1 MNSNHD
7 IAEQNNKGKENIDL
21 DLINS
26 NDNESSNKLKNFKN
40 FITYYDKLR
49 LKKNIIL
56 KISNQL
62 INGRKIITQENSQ
75 DLDLLQMIDILNYL
89 DKSFCAHFYNDNNN
103 LEGINNNTIKS
114 INNNDFYYQQEFNM
128 IKNIYSKI
136 SKDYDIN
143 FIESLEVINKNFMN
157 ISNKQ
162 INLNLNTTNNKY
174 NSNYYYIYNILYDF
188 FILILILNKNDINNK
203 QIKFLSPVDR
213 IFLCEESKEQKLI
226 CDILTN
232 YLDFIS
238 IINKENICPEL
249 KSIYYIISL
258 YTKIKILKK
267 KAKSG
272 CNCIG
277 CECCKKQE
285 ENNSYIFDS
294 NFNKDAKNDFN
305 IKNNI
310 CLSQQDFCKIILKKD
325 FIINQLESKIEM
337 LNGNN
342 NNENTFRELE
352 EENEINKKEIEDMK
366 KMYDLEFEL
375 MASAVYGLGINL
387 FFNKE
392 QQHNEQMSSSS
403 SWLNKQKDYIM
414 EQNE

>member
-1 MNSNHD
+1 
-7 IAEQNNKGKENIDL
+7 
-21 DLINS
+21 
-26 NDNESSNKLKNFKN
+26 
-40 FITYYDKLR
+40 

-103 LEGINNNTIKS
+103 LEAINNNMIKS
-114 INNNDFYYQQEFNM
+114 TNNNDFYYQQEFSM

-143 FIESLEVINKNFMN
+143 FIESLEVINKNFIN

-162 INLNLNTTNNKY
+162 INLNLNSTNNKY
-174 NSNYYYIYNILYDF
+174 NSNYYNIYNILYDF

-203 QIKFLSPVDR
+203 QIKYLSPVDR

-226 CDILTN
+226 CNILTN
-232 YLDFIS
+232 YLDIIS
-238 IINKENICPEL
+238 IINKENVCPEL

-285 ENNSYIFDS
+285 DNNLYIFDS
-294 NFNKDAKNDFN
+294 SFNKDAKYDDN

-310 CLSQQDFCKIILKKD
+310 CFSQQDFCKIILKKD

-352 EENEINKKEIEDMK
+352 EENELNKKEIEDMK
-366 KMYDLEFEL
+366 RMYDLEFEL

-392 QQHNEQMSSSS
+392 QQHNEQMNSSS
-403 SWLNKQKDYIM
+403 SWLNRQKEYIM
-414 EQNE
+414 ELNE

>member
-1 MNSNHD
+1 MNSND
-7 IAEQNNKGKENIDL
+7 ETSELNKKGKLNIDL

-26 NDNESSNKLKNFKN
+26 SDKESNNKLKNFKN
-40 FITYYDKLR
+40 FITNHDKLR
-49 LKKNIIL
+49 LKRNIIL

-62 INGRKIITQENSQ
+62 INGRKIIIQENLQ

-89 DKSFCAHFYNDNNN
+89 DKSFSCHFYNDNNN
-103 LEGINNNTIKS
+103 LEVKNDNMIKS
-114 INNNDFYYQQEFNM
+114 NNNNDFYYQQEFNM

-136 SKDYDIN
+136 SNDYDIN
-143 FIESLEVINKNFMN
+143 FIESLEVINKNFIN
-157 ISNKQ
+157 VSNKQ
-162 INLNLNTTNNKY
+162 INLNLNTANNKY
-174 NSNYYYIYNILYDF
+174 NSNYYYIYNKLYDF

-203 QIKFLSPVDR
+203 QIKYLSPVDR
-213 IFLCEESKEQKLI
+213 VFLCEESKEQKLI
-226 CDILTN
+226 CDIITN
-232 YLDFIS
+232 YLDIIS

-249 KSIYYIISL
+249 KSLYYIISL

-272 CNCIG
+272 CNCVG

-285 ENNSYIFDS
+285 ENNLYIFDS
-294 NFNKDAKNDFN
+294 NNNDSKTDDN

-352 EENEINKKEIEDMK
+352 EENEINKKEIEEMK

-392 QQHNEQMSSSS
+392 QQHNEQKSSSS
-403 SWLNKQKDYIM
+403 SWLNRQKDYIM

>member
-1 MNSNHD
+1 MFFLLPYLPD
-7 IAEQNNKGKENIDL
+7 FG
-21 DLINS
+21 LI
-26 NDNESSNKLKNFKN
+26 E
-40 FITYYDKLR
+40 
-49 LKKNIIL
+49 IL
-56 KISNQL
+56 
-62 INGRKIITQENSQ
+62 
-75 DLDLLQMIDILNYL
+75 LL
-89 DKSFCAHFYNDNNN
+89 HN
-103 LEGINNNTIKS
+103 LL
-114 INNNDFYYQQEFNM
+114 Y
-128 IKNIYSKI
+128 
-136 SKDYDIN
+136 
-143 FIESLEVINKNFMN
+143 EVK
-157 ISNKQ
+157 
-162 INLNLNTTNNKY
+162 
-174 NSNYYYIYNILYDF
+174 SNYYDIYNILYYF

-203 QIKFLSPVDR
+203 QIKYLSPVDR

-232 YLDFIS
+232 YLDIIS
-238 IINKENICPEL
+238 IINKENVCPEL
-249 KSIYYIISL
+249 KSLYYIISL
-258 YTKIKILKK
+258 FTKIKILKK

-285 ENNSYIFDS
+285 ENNLYIFDS
-294 NFNKDAKNDFN
+294 NCNNQIKKDEN

-325 FIINQLESKIEM
+325 FTINQLESKIEM

-403 SWLNKQKDYIM
+403 SWLNRQKDYIM

>member
-1 MNSNHD
+1 MNSNND
-7 IAEQNNKGKENIDL
+7 LAEQNKKGKINIDL

-40 FITYYDKLR
+40 FITNHDKLR
-49 LKKNIIL
+49 LKRNIIV

-62 INGRKIITQENSQ
+62 INGRKIITPENSQ

-89 DKSFCAHFYNDNNN
+89 DKSFCSHFYNDSNN
-103 LEGINNNTIKS
+103 LEVINNNMIKS
-114 INNNDFYYQQEFNM
+114 NNSNDFYYQQEFNI

-143 FIESLEVINKNFMN
+143 FIESLEIINKNFIN

-162 INLNLNTTNNKY
+162 INPNLNITNNKY

-203 QIKFLSPVDR
+203 QIKYLSPVDR

-226 CDILTN
+226 CNILTN
-232 YLDFIS
+232 YLDIIS
-238 IINKENICPEL
+238 IINKENVCPEL

-258 YTKIKILKK
+258 FTKMKILKK

-285 ENNSYIFDS
+285 DNNLYISDSSY
-294 NFNKDAKNDFN
+294 NKDVKNDDN

-310 CLSQQDFCKIILKKD
+310 CFSQQDFCKIILKKD

-352 EENEINKKEIEDMK
+352 EENELNKKEIEDMK
-366 KMYDLEFEL
+366 RMYDLEFEL

-392 QQHNEQMSSSS
+392 QQHNEQMNSSS
-403 SWLNKQKDYIM
+403 SWLNRQKEYIM
-414 EQNE
+414 ELNE

>member
-7 IAEQNNKGKENIDL
+7 MAEQSKKGKLNIDL

-26 NDNESSNKLKNFKN
+26 NDNENANKLNNFKN
-40 FITYYDKLR
+40 FIANHDKLR
-49 LKKNIIL
+49 MKRNIII

-62 INGRKIITQENSQ
+62 INGRKNITLENSQ

-89 DKSFCAHFYNDNNN
+89 DKSFSFHFYNDNNN
-103 LEGINNNTIKS
+103 LEFLNNNMIKS
-114 INNNDFYYQQEFNM
+114 NNNNDFYFQQEFNM

-143 FIESLEVINKNFMN
+143 LIEPLEVINRNFIN

-162 INLNLNTTNNKY
+162 INLNLNSTNNKY

-188 FILILILNKNDINNK
+188 FILILILNKNDFNNK
-203 QIKFLSPVDR
+203 QIKYLSPVDR

-232 YLDFIS
+232 YLDIIS

-258 YTKIKILKK
+258 FTKIKILKK
-267 KAKSG
+267 KAESG

-277 CECCKKQE
+277 CDCCKKQE
-285 ENNSYIFDS
+285 TNNLYINDS
-294 NFNKDAKNDFN
+294 NFNKDSKNDSN
-305 IKNNI
+305 IKNKI

-325 FIINQLESKIEM
+325 FIINQLESKIEI
-337 LNGNN
+337 LSGNN

-352 EENEINKKEIEDMK
+352 EENETNKKEIEDMK

-403 SWLNKQKDYIM
+403 SWLNRQKDYIM